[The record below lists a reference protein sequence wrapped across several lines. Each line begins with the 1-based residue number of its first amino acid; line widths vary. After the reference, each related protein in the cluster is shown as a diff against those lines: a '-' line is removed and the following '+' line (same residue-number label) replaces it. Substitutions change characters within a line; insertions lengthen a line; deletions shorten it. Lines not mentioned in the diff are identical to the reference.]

1 MKIFELSEQE
11 QQEYIFNLEEITKGL
26 TVTGQLYKQAVKLV
40 EQGKVILDNFK
51 VSLNSLY
58 TRKQD
63 ALMAEVEGYGFFG
76 NSGYLLRIAFTEEEI
91 VVLDSRVPRA
101 QKSYYQ
107 CWGASLEKREFNAYL
122 LALMLLA
129 ADYIKE
135 HNPGDY
141 TSRGAEVLL
150 ALYSGTATALLPER
164 KEQAAASD
172 VQLIPRLG
180 ITDDGLYLSFK
191 IGKNKLFVVKSLAK
205 LVQEYASSAEH
216 SLGSKDSID
225 FEVDKFT
232 EQAEK
237 YYQLLKEVVED
248 DNFRIIET
256 MKHGGYADEVKRI
269 ASGSNILLFGRAL
282 DSLYELVR
290 GSEVEATQ
298 KLEDGSKKLSLRF
311 REQEADISLLV
322 SADMSNK
329 GVFRGIL
336 LEGAIPQFY
345 KGLDYAYYVADGY
358 LNRTSLATYEKMQP
372 LLQHMEEGSFS
383 LKIGRRDLN
392 KFYHQVL
399 PELSKCAQIVER
411 DTEII
416 EKYLQPE
423 ARFSFFL
430 DYQNGKISCITKVH
444 YGETQYNLLD
454 VLNNGTLPA
463 NRDADKEKQFLELL
477 RYYFNGI
484 DASEYAFVIENDEE
498 AMWNFLMNGVSQL
511 MELGEV
517 SSTDAFKRLK
527 VRDKLNVSVG
537 VRLDSGIMDLS
548 VSASDFSLEELLAI
562 ISSYKNKKKFH
573 RLKSGDFL
581 DVAAKSVE
589 ELCLM
594 LDAMHIAPK
603 DFVKGKMQLPAYR
616 ALYLDKMLEQNADL
630 YTSRD
635 TNFRRLI
642 KEFKTINESDF
653 EPPQSLERI
662 LRNYQVHGYKWL
674 RTLGSYGFGGILA
687 DDMGLGKTLQTIAV
701 LLAAKEAGE
710 AGISLV
716 VCPASLVYNWQE
728 EFSRFAPALKVLL
741 IVGTQKER
749 ALKLQ
754 EAADYDV
761 IITSYDLLKRDIDAY
776 AEQSFNY
783 EFIDEAQFIKNHTTA
798 AAKAVKVIR
807 AQHRFALTGTPIEN
821 RLSEL
826 WSIFDYLM
834 PGYLYEYS
842 MFKKELEQPI
852 VKSGDEAASQR
863 LKQLVAPFILRRLK
877 QDVLKELPEKME
889 EVRVARFDAKQ
900 QALYDGQVVKTLRL
914 VKSQSEEEL
923 AKSKIQILAEL
934 MKLRQICCDPGLAFS
949 NYSGASA
956 KRELCLEMVQ
966 SALEGEHK
974 VLIFSQFKS
983 MLELLAEDL
992 KREGIAYYMITGETP
1007 KERRLELVRA
1017 FNNDA
1022 TPVFLISLKAGGTGL
1037 NLTGADVVIHYD
1049 PWWNVAAQNQATDRA
1064 HRIGQTK
1071 VVSVYKLVVK
1081 NSIEEK
1087 ILKLQEDKRNLAES
1101 VLNGSGSSIFTMSR
1115 EELMELL

>member
-1 MKIFELSEQE
+1 MKLFELSEQE
-11 QQEYIFNLEEITKGL
+11 QQEYIFNLAEITKDISISE
-26 TVTGQLYKQAVKLV
+26 QLYKQARKLL
-40 EQGKVILDNFK
+40 EQQRVF
-51 VSLNSLY
+51 LNAFTVTVDSFY
-58 TRKQD
+58 TKKQE
-63 ALMAEVEGYGFFG
+63 ALMAEAVGYGFYG
-76 NSGYLLRIAFTEEEI
+76 DTGYALRIAFSEEEI
-91 VVLDSRVPRA
+91 VFLTSSVPRA
-101 QKSYYQ
+101 QKSYYK
-107 CWGASLEKREFNAYL
+107 CFSHKFEKPELNAYL
-122 LALMLLA
+122 LALLLLA
-129 ADYIKE
+129 NDYIKE

-141 TSRGAEVLL
+141 TSEGAEALL
-150 ALYSGTATALLPER
+150 ELYSGAAKSLLPEY
-164 KEQAAASD
+164 KEQAVAND
-172 VQLIPRLG
+172 VQLIPHLN
-180 ITDDGLYLSFK
+180 ITADGLYLSVK
-191 IGKNKLFVVKSLAK
+191 IGKDKLFVVKNLSK
-205 LVQEYASSAEH
+205 LVQEYASGAEH
-216 SLGSKDSID
+216 SLGTKDSID
-225 FEVDKFT
+225 FRIDKFT
-232 EQAEK
+232 EKAEK

-248 DNFRIIET
+248 DNFRIVET
-256 MKHGGYADEVKRI
+256 VKSKGYADGMKRI
-269 ASGSNILLFGRAL
+269 ASGANLLLFGRAL
-282 DSLYELVR
+282 DNLYELVR

-298 KLEDGSKKLSLRF
+298 KLEDGNKKLSLGF
-311 REQEADISLLV
+311 REREAEISLLV
-322 SADMSNK
+322 AADMNNK
-329 GVFRGIL
+329 GVFRGIT
-336 LEGAIPQFY
+336 LEGELPLFY
-345 KGLDYAYYVADGY
+345 KGLHYAYYVADGY
-358 LNRTSLATYEKMQP
+358 LNRTSLVNYEKLQP
-372 LLQHMEEGSFS
+372 LFRHIEDGRLS

-399 PELSKCAQIVER
+399 PELAKCAQIVEV
-411 DTEII
+411 DTETIA
-416 EKYLQPE
+416 KYLHPE
-423 ARFSFFL
+423 AKFSFFL
-430 DYQNGKISCITKVH
+430 DYQEGKISCITKVH
-444 YGETQYNLLD
+444 YGEQDYNFLDLLT
-454 VLNNGTLPA
+454 GITLA
-463 NRDADKEKQFLELL
+463 AGRDEDKEKQFAELL
-477 RYYFNGI
+477 RYYFNGF
-484 DASEYAFVIENDEE
+484 DAVEHAFVIENDED
-498 AMWNFLMNGVSQL
+498 AMWNFLVNGVSQL

-527 VRDKLNVSVG
+527 VQEKLNVSVG
-537 VRLDSGIMDLS
+537 VRLDSGLMDLS
-548 VSASDFSLEELLAI
+548 VSASDFSLEELLEI

-573 RLKSGDFL
+573 RLRNGDFL

-635 TNFRRLI
+635 SNFRRLI

-653 EPPQSLERI
+653 EPPQSLERV

-674 RTLGSYGFGGILA
+674 RTLASYGFGGILA

-710 AGISLV
+710 AGTSIV
-716 VCPASLVYNWQE
+716 ICPASLVYNWQE
-728 EFSRFAPALKVLL
+728 EFSRFAPEIKVLL

-749 ALKLQ
+749 VLKLQ
-754 EAADYDV
+754 EAANYDV
-761 IITSYDLLKRDIDAY
+761 VITSYDLLKRDIDAY

-842 MFKKELEQPI
+842 IFKKELEQPI
-852 VKSGDEAASQR
+852 VKSGDEAAAQR
-863 LKQLVAPFILRRLK
+863 LKQLVSPFILRRLK

-889 EVRVARFDAKQ
+889 EVRVARFDTKQ

-934 MKLRQICCDPGLAFS
+934 MKLRQICCDPSLAFD

-956 KRELCLEMVQ
+956 KRELCMEMVQ

-1087 ILKLQEDKRNLAES
+1087 ILKLQEDKRSLAES
-1101 VLNGSGSSIFTMSR
+1101 VLDGSGSSVFTMSR

>member
-1 MKIFELSEQE
+1 MKLFELSEQE
-11 QQEYIFNLEEITKGL
+11 QQEYIFNLAEITKEL
-26 TVTGQLYKQAVKLV
+26 TITSQLYKQAVNLL
-40 EQGKVILDNFK
+40 EQRRVILSNFQVK
-51 VSLNSLY
+51 IDSFY

-63 ALMAEVEGYGFFG
+63 ALMAEVNGYGFFG
-76 NSGYLLRIAFTEEEI
+76 SSGYPLRIAFTEEEI
-91 VVLDSRVPRA
+91 VILDSSVPRA
-101 QKSYYQ
+101 QKSYYK
-107 CWGASLEKREFNAYL
+107 CWGATIEKREFNAHL

-129 ADYIKE
+129 NDYIKV

-141 TSRGAEVLL
+141 TSKGAEELL
-150 ALYSGTATALLPER
+150 AFYSGTATALLPER
-164 KEQAAASD
+164 KEHSAASD

-180 ITDDGLYLSFK
+180 ITADGLYLSFK
-191 IGKNKLFVVKSLAK
+191 IGKNKLFVVKNLAK
-205 LVQEYASSAEH
+205 LVQEYACSAEH

-225 FEVDKFT
+225 FRIDKFT
-232 EQAEK
+232 KQAEK
-237 YYQLLKEVVED
+237 YYQLLKEVVKD
-248 DNFRIIET
+248 DNFRILET
-256 MKHGGYADEVKRI
+256 MRSKGYADGMKRI
-269 ASGSNILLFGRAL
+269 ASGANLLLFGRAL
-282 DSLYELVR
+282 DNLYGLVQ

-298 KLEDGSKKLSLRF
+298 KLEEGNKKLSLSF

-322 SADMSNK
+322 SADMSKN
-329 GVFRGIL
+329 GVFKGIS
-336 LEGAIPQFY
+336 LEGSMPLFY
-345 KGLDYAYYVADGY
+345 KGLDYAYYVADGC
-358 LNRTSLATYEKMQP
+358 LNRTSLANYEKLQP
-372 LLQHMEEGSFS
+372 LFRHVEDGRLS

-399 PELSKCAQIVER
+399 PELSKCAQIVEV
-411 DTEII
+411 DTETIA
-416 EKYLQPE
+416 KYLQPE

-430 DYQNGKISCITKVH
+430 DYQDGKISCVTKVH
-444 YGETQYNLLD
+444 YGETEYNLLD
-454 VLNNGTLPA
+454 LLNDGTLSA
-463 NRDADKEKQFLELL
+463 SRDADKEKQFIELL

-484 DASEYAFVIENDEE
+484 DASEYAFVIEKDED
-498 AMWNFLMNGVSQL
+498 AMWNFLVHGVSQL

-527 VRDKLNVSVG
+527 VREKLNVSVG
-537 VRLDSGIMDLS
+537 VRLDSGLMDLS
-548 VSASDFSLEELLAI
+548 VSSSDFSMEELLAI
-562 ISSYKNKKKFH
+562 ISSYRNKKKYH
-573 RLKSGDFL
+573 RLQSGDF
-581 DVAAKSVE
+581 VAVEAKSVE

-616 ALYLDKMLEQNADL
+616 ALYLDKMLEQNEDL

-635 TNFRRLI
+635 SNFRRLI

-662 LRNYQVHGYKWL
+662 LRNYQLHGYKWL
-674 RTLGSYGFGGILA
+674 RTLASYGFGGILA

-710 AGISLV
+710 KGISLI
-716 VCPASLVYNWQE
+716 VCPASLVYNWEE
-728 EFSRFAPALKVLL
+728 EFSRFAPEIKVLL
-741 IVGTQKER
+741 IVGSQKER

-761 IITSYDLLKRDIDAY
+761 VITSYDLLKRDIDAY
-776 AEQSFNY
+776 AEHSFNY

-798 AAKAVKVIR
+798 AAKSVKVIK

-842 MFKKELEQPI
+842 TFKKELEQPI
-852 VKSGDEAASQR
+852 VKGADEAAAQR
-863 LKQLVAPFILRRLK
+863 LKQLVTPFILRRLK
-877 QDVLKELPEKME
+877 QDVLKELPEKLE

-956 KRELCLEMVQ
+956 KRELCMEMVQ

-1087 ILKLQEDKRNLAES
+1087 ILKLQEEKRNLAES
-1101 VLNGSGSSIFTMSR
+1101 VLDGSGSSIFTMSR